1 MTYAYIISKMDEY
14 MFRLNAKIDGWLS
27 KKLPQITDDWWQE
40 LVLNNLSQM
49 QKDTMISRGITNISG
64 LDLAALLRIVDRNW
78 FIITSSF
85 FINNKER
92 ANIKN
97 MMEVRNTWAHI
108 APTDISK
115 KRVIEDVETIMA
127 LMRVFDS
134 SVSET
139 RDMEN
144 FIFDIICICYWA
156 WPCRI
161 NRGCAGENTRP
172 FALYEKSDGS

>member
-1 MTYAYIISKMDEY
+1 M
-14 MFRLNAKIDGWLS
+14 
-27 KKLPQITDDWWQE
+27 
-40 LVLNNLSQM
+40 NNLSQM
-49 QKDTMISRGITNISG
+49 QKDTVISRGITNISG

-85 FINNKER
+85 FVNNKER

-108 APTDISK
+108 ASTDISK

-127 LMRVFDS
+127 LMQVFDS
-134 SVSET
+134 SVNET

-144 FIFDIICICYWA
+144 FIFDMGKEI
-156 WPCRI
+156 
-161 NRGCAGENTRP
+161 
-172 FALYEKSDGS
+172 S

>member
-1 MTYAYIISKMDEY
+1 M
-14 MFRLNAKIDGWLS
+14 
-27 KKLPQITDDWWQE
+27 
-40 LVLNNLSQM
+40 NNLSQM
-49 QKDTMISRGITNISG
+49 QKDTVISRGITNISG

-85 FINNKER
+85 FVNNKER

-127 LMRVFDS
+127 LMQAFDS
-134 SVSET
+134 SVNET

-144 FIFDIICICYWA
+144 FIFDMGKKI
-156 WPCRI
+156 
-161 NRGCAGENTRP
+161 
-172 FALYEKSDGS
+172 S